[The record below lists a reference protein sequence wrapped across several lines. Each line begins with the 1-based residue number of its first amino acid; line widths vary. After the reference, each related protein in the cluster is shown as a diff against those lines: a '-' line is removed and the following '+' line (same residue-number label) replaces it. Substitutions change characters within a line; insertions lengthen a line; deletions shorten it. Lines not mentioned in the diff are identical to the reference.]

1 MISDA
6 QFKRWLESPNEN
18 RVMLAELEHA
28 GGTVQVADKPYVAPA
43 FEALANPVWND
54 LLISASGI
62 STRVDGLIE
71 IGKIQLRNDGRIT
84 EWLDYQWRGWPVRL
98 FLGDQSWPRADFRP
112 IAVATNGG
120 LESYKTG
127 EITLSVIDSSEQ
139 LNEPIDTGQLPN
151 DGGPVPLLLGQRFNV
166 PAFRVDSATL
176 RYRVSFL
183 PLLSV
188 TPRDIGNDA
197 PHTAH
202 LTDGAFTLDNG
213 PGSGSEITAAAHEQH
228 DTPMSMVQWVADY
241 YGKTVSPSTV
251 LPDVAVGFY
260 SSAEVNGAQVLDAL
274 RDSLGAGWHI
284 DAFDRLDVRVFAA
297 VSDDPGV
304 TPDITLSAD
313 NVQENSLQLAS
324 VEPPWSGLTF
334 RWGRNDA
341 PLRSVA
347 GVIDDTDPTLASR
360 FKQEWRESTAE
371 QALPNHPLATPENV
385 NSLIQL
391 SADAVA
397 ERDRRLGYHAVRRE
411 RWRLITYLPT
421 VQIYQTIT
429 VNVPPIAGRIGRVSA
444 VRLEKVGGK
453 AELEIIL

>member
-18 RVMLAELEHA
+18 RVVLAELEHA
-28 GGTVQVADKPYVAPA
+28 GGVVQVADKPYVAPA
-43 FEALANPVWND
+43 SEALANPVWND
-54 LLISASGI
+54 LLITASGI

-71 IGKIQLRNDGRIT
+71 IGQIQLRNDGRIT
-84 EWLDYQWRGWPVRL
+84 DWLGYQWRGWPVRL

-120 LESYKTG
+120 LESYRDSV
-127 EITLSVIDSSEQ
+127 ITLGVIDSSEQ
-139 LNEPIDTGQLPN
+139 LNEPIDTGQLPD

-188 TPRDIGNDA
+188 TPRDIGNEV

-202 LTDGAFTLDNG
+202 LADGAFTLDNA

-228 DTPMSMVQWVADY
+228 DTPLSMVQWVADY
-241 YGKTVSPSTV
+241 YGKTVSPNTV
-251 LPDVAVGFY
+251 LPDVTVGFY
-260 SSAEVNGAQVLDAL
+260 SSAETTGAQVLDAL
-274 RDSLGAGWHI
+274 CESLGAGWHI
-284 DAFDRLDVRVFAA
+284 DAFDQLDVRVFEAA
-297 VSDDPGV
+297 GE
-304 TPDITLSAD
+304 TAEITLSVD
-313 NVQENSLQLAS
+313 NVQDRTLRLEGL
-324 VEPPWSGLTF
+324 EPPWSGLTF

-341 PLRSVA
+341 PMRS
-347 GVIDDTDPTLASR
+347 IDTFVDDDDPTLAAR
-360 FKQEWRESTAE
+360 LRQEWRESTAE
-371 QALPNHPLATPENV
+371 QTLTGHPLATPV
-385 NSLIQL
+385 TINSLMQL
-391 SADAVA
+391 SAEVVT

-429 VNVPPIAGRIGRVSA
+429 VNVPPIVGRVGRVSA

>member
-1 MISDA
+1 MITDA
-6 QFKRWLESPNEN
+6 QYKRWLESPNEA
-18 RVMLAELEHA
+18 RVVLAELEHA
-28 GGTVQVADKPYVAPA
+28 GGVVQVADKPYIAPA

-54 LLISASGI
+54 LLITASGI

-71 IGKIQLRNDGRIT
+71 IGQIQLRNDGRIT

-120 LESYKTG
+120 LESYRDG
-127 EITLSVIDSSEQ
+127 VITLGVIDSSEQ
-139 LNEPIDTGQLPN
+139 LNEPIDTGQLPD

-166 PAFRVDSATL
+166 PAFRTDTATL

-188 TPRDIGNDA
+188 TPRDIGNSV

-202 LTDGAFTLDNG
+202 LADGAFTLDNA

-228 DTPMSMVQWVADY
+228 DTPMAIVQWVADY
-241 YGKTVSPSTV
+241 YGKAVSPNTV
-251 LPDVAVGFY
+251 LPDVTVGFY
-260 SSAEVNGAQVLDAL
+260 SSAETTGAQVLDAL
-274 RDSLGAGWHI
+274 KETLGAGWHI
-284 DAFDRLDVRVFAA
+284 DALDRLDMRVFDAA
-297 VSDDPGV
+297 GETAEV
-304 TPDITLSAD
+304 TLSID
-313 NVQENSLQLAS
+313 NVQDRTLRLEG
-324 VEPPWSGLTF
+324 VEPPWSGLTL
-334 RWGRNDA
+334 RWGGNDA

-347 GVIDDTDPTLASR
+347 EVVNTNEPQQAAR
-360 FKQEWRESTAE
+360 FRQPWRESVAN
-371 QALPNHPLATPENV
+371 QALPDHPLATPQTV
-385 NSLIQL
+385 NTLLQL
-391 SADAVA
+391 SAEAEA

-411 RWRLITYLPT
+411 RWRLVTYLPT
-421 VQIYQTIT
+421 VQLYQTIT
-429 VNVPPIAGRIGRVSA
+429 VNVPPVVGRVGRVSA